1 MDTKIKILANK
12 IKSIKIND
20 LFYRA
25 FQDAEVQEFV
35 IAANQGQLY
44 DDGIYSNGK
53 IIKTYAAFQGNVYSR
68 KTLKIKSEKGQPTD
82 RVTLY
87 DTGDFYDSWKMFAK
101 KTQAVIN
108 YDKKKLKLISENVP
122 DVMDIFGLTE
132 TNFDRLTWNV
142 IYPFVMKLLK
152 DEII

>member
-68 KTLKIKSEKGQPTD
+68 KAATC
-82 RVTLY
+82 RAY
-87 DTGDFYDSWKMFAK
+87 
-101 KTQAVIN
+101 
-108 YDKKKLKLISENVP
+108 
-122 DVMDIFGLTE
+122 
-132 TNFDRLTWNV
+132 
-142 IYPFVMKLLK
+142 
-152 DEII
+152 